1 MSRRALAAL
10 ALAMSAAL
18 GLSACSSG
26 SGDSG
31 SDATTEA
38 ADDGYV
44 TPGRFTVGTGEP
56 AYFPWVIDDNP
67 SSGEGFEPA
76 VAYAV
81 AEQLGFEPDQVDW
94 VRTTF
99 DSAIAP
105 GPKDFDVNLQQY
117 SIREERREFVDFS
130 SPYYVTT
137 QVVVT
142 REGSPA
148 AGASS
153 LADLREVL
161 IGAQSGTSS
170 FLAAERAIDP
180 TRPVSAF
187 NSNDDVKAALETGQ
201 IDAAVFDLPTA
212 FYVSSAELTGGII
225 IGQLPEDESEQ
236 GDQLA
241 FVLPKDSPLTGEVTA
256 AVDTLRDNGTLDQLA
271 DQWLGGDDVAPV
283 LS

>member
-18 GLSACSSG
+18 GLTACSSG
-26 SGDSG
+26 SSDSA
-31 SDATTEA
+31 STTTDA

-56 AYFPWVIDDNP
+56 AYFPWGIDDDP
-67 SSGEGFEPA
+67 SSGEGFESA

-81 AEQLGFEPDQVDW
+81 ADQLGFEPDQVDW

-117 SIREERREFVDFS
+117 SIREERRQFVDFS

-148 AGASS
+148 AGATS
-153 LADLREVL
+153 LADLRDLL
-161 IGAQSGTSS
+161 IGAQSGTTS
-170 FLAAERAIDP
+170 FLAAERAIAP
-180 TRPVSAF
+180 TRPVAAF
-187 NSNDDVKAALETGQ
+187 NNNDDVKAALETGQ
-201 IDAAVFDLPTA
+201 VDAVVFDLPTA

-225 IGQLPEDESEQ
+225 VGQLPEADGEQ
-236 GDQLA
+236 GDELG
-241 FVLPKDSPLTGEVTA
+241 FVLPKDSPLTPEVTA
-256 AVDTLRDNGTLDQLA
+256 AVDTLRENGTLDQLA
-271 DQWLGGDDVAPV
+271 DQWLGGDGVAPV

>member
-18 GLSACSSG
+18 GLTACSSG
-26 SGDSG
+26 SSDSA
-31 SDATTEA
+31 STTTDA

-56 AYFPWVIDDNP
+56 AYFPWVIDDDP
-67 SSGEGFEPA
+67 SSGEGFESA

-81 AEQLGFEPDQVDW
+81 ADQLGFEPDQVDW

-117 SIREERREFVDFS
+117 SIREERRQFVDFS

-148 AGASS
+148 AGATS
-153 LADLREVL
+153 LADLRDLL
-161 IGAQSGTSS
+161 IGAQSGTTS

-180 TRPVSAF
+180 TRPVAAF
-187 NSNDDVKAALETGQ
+187 NNNDDVKVALETGQ
-201 IDAAVFDLPTA
+201 VDAVVFDLPTA

-225 IGQLPEDESEQ
+225 VGQLPEADGEQ
-236 GDQLA
+236 GDELG
-241 FVLPKDSPLTGEVTA
+241 FVLPKDSPLTPEVTA
-256 AVDTLRDNGTLDQLA
+256 AVDTLRENGTLDQLA
-271 DQWLGGDDVAPV
+271 DQWLGGDGVAPV

>member
-1 MSRRALAAL
+1 MPRRTLAVL

-26 SGDSG
+26 TDDGAST
-31 SDATTEA
+31 TTEA

-44 TPGRFTVGTGEP
+44 TPGRFTVATGEP
-56 AYFPWVIDDNP
+56 AYFPWVIDDDP
-67 SSGEGFEPA
+67 SSGEGFESA

-81 AEQLGFEPDQVDW
+81 AEELGFAHDQVDW

-105 GPKDFDVNLQQY
+105 GPKDFDVNLQQF

-148 AGASS
+148 AGATS

-161 IGAQSGTSS
+161 IGAQSGTTS
-170 FLAAERAIDP
+170 FVAAERAIDP
-180 TRPVSAF
+180 TQPVAAF
-187 NSNDDVKAALETGQ
+187 NNNDDVKAALETGQ
-201 IDAAVFDLPTA
+201 VDAVVFDLPTA

-225 IGQLPEDESEQ
+225 VGQLPEADGEQ
-236 GDQLA
+236 GDELG
-241 FVLPKDSPLTGEVTA
+241 FVLPKDSALTPEVTA
-256 AVDTLRDNGTLDQLA
+256 AVDTLREDGTLDQLA
-271 DQWLGGDDVAPV
+271 DQWLGGDGVAPV

>member
-18 GLSACSSG
+18 GLTACSSG
-26 SGDSG
+26 SSDSA
-31 SDATTEA
+31 STTTDA

-56 AYFPWVIDDNP
+56 AYFPWVIDDDP
-67 SSGEGFEPA
+67 SSGEGFESA

-81 AEQLGFEPDQVDW
+81 ADQLGFEPDQVDW

-105 GPKDFDVNLQQY
+105 GPKDFDVNLQQF
-117 SIREERREFVDFS
+117 SIREERRQFVDFS

-148 AGASS
+148 AGATS
-153 LADLREVL
+153 LADLRDVL
-161 IGAQSGTSS
+161 IGAQSGTTS

-180 TRPVSAF
+180 TRPVAAF
-187 NSNDDVKAALETGQ
+187 NNNDDVKVALETGQ
-201 IDAAVFDLPTA
+201 VDAVVFDLPTA

-225 IGQLPEDESEQ
+225 VGQLPEADGEQ
-236 GDQLA
+236 GDELG

-256 AVDTLRDNGTLDQLA
+256 AVDTLRENGTLDQLA
-271 DQWLGGDDVAPV
+271 DQWLGGDGVAPV

>member
-18 GLSACSSG
+18 GLTACSSG
-26 SGDSG
+26 SSDSA
-31 SDATTEA
+31 STTTDA

-56 AYFPWVIDDNP
+56 AYFPWVIDDDP
-67 SSGEGFEPA
+67 SSGEGFESA

-81 AEQLGFEPDQVDW
+81 ADQLGFEPDQVDW

-117 SIREERREFVDFS
+117 SIREERRQFVDFS

-148 AGASS
+148 AGATS
-153 LADLREVL
+153 LADLRDLL
-161 IGAQSGTSS
+161 IGAQSGTTS
-170 FLAAERAIDP
+170 FLAAERAIAP
-180 TRPVSAF
+180 TRPVAAF
-187 NSNDDVKAALETGQ
+187 NNNDDVKAALETGQ
-201 IDAAVFDLPTA
+201 VDAVVFDLPTA

-225 IGQLPEDESEQ
+225 VGQLPEADGEQ
-236 GDQLA
+236 GDELG
-241 FVLPKDSPLTGEVTA
+241 FVLPKDSPLTPEVTA
-256 AVDTLRDNGTLDQLA
+256 AVDTLRENGTLDQLA
-271 DQWLGGDDVAPV
+271 DQWLGGDGVAPV

>member
-26 SGDSG
+26 SSDSA
-31 SDATTEA
+31 SDATQA

-44 TPGRFTVGTGEP
+44 TPGRFTIGTGEP
-56 AYFPWVIDDNP
+56 AYFPWVIDDDP
-67 SSGEGFEPA
+67 SSGEGFESA

-81 AEQLGFEPDQVDW
+81 AEQLGFEHDQVDW

-105 GPKDFDVNLQQY
+105 GPKDFDVNLQQF
-117 SIREERREFVDFS
+117 SIREERRQFVDFS

-148 AGASS
+148 AGATS
-153 LADLREVL
+153 LADLRDVL
-161 IGAQSGTSS
+161 IGAQSGTTS

-180 TRPVSAF
+180 TQPVAAF
-187 NSNDDVKAALETGQ
+187 NNNDDVKAALETGQ
-201 IDAAVFDLPTA
+201 VDAVVFDLPTA

-225 IGQLPEDESEQ
+225 VGQLPEAEGEQ
-236 GDQLA
+236 GDELG
-241 FVLPKDSPLTGEVTA
+241 FVLPKDSPLTPEVTA
-256 AVDTLRDNGTLDQLA
+256 AVDTLRDNGTLDQIA
-271 DQWLGGDDVAPV
+271 DKWLGGDDVAPV